1 MLILG
6 VLYITMDAN
15 LNALVSPS
23 NVETGKPGVA
33 TFEGWLQRAG
43 ILFNISIKSVPV
55 AECLYSTTA
64 QQQFLLSADLEAFRK
79 QKVTELWSYRA
90 GSCSDE
96 DARQRVSAARGM
108 RMSNSSELAL
118 GAIGQKESPYIEEW
132 VLYHLFIGVDMIYVY
147 DNEEEPTYHAMFE
160 CNPRVHVM
168 HYPWSARSHPDR
180 GVQISATMDF
190 VELVRGRHKWVM
202 FPDMDDFLVAL
213 DYPDI
218 KQYLRLH
225 MKTGVDAIAFQWW
238 VYTQSQQA
246 YKADRPSMDRFNYR
260 ERRLDRRIKTLYDVN
275 AVVTQVCTDNRQW
288 CAS

>member
-1 MLILG
+1 
-6 VLYITMDAN
+6 
-15 LNALVSPS
+15 
-23 NVETGKPGVA
+23 
-33 TFEGWLQRAG
+33 
-43 ILFNISIKSVPV
+43 
-55 AECLYSTTA
+55 
-64 QQQFLLSADLEAFRK
+64 
-79 QKVTELWSYRA
+79 
-90 GSCSDE
+90 
-96 DARQRVSAARGM
+96 
-108 RMSNSSELAL
+108 MSNSSELAL
-118 GAIGQKESPYIEEW
+118 GSIGLKEAPYIEEW

-225 MKTGVDAIAFQWW
+225 MRNGVDAIAFQWW

-260 ERRLDRRIKTLYDVN
+260 ERRPDRRIKTLYDVN
-275 AVVTQVCTDNRQW
+275 AVVTQVCPVLLPLTAEQQTAEQQTTDNRQLQAIQVAVVV
-288 CAS
+288 CLYLCLFKQALTL